1 LVRAWIDVDDFG
13 RQFLTRVGTGVV
25 LSVTPIGDLGSVRP
39 RINAQTAD
47 SRGLPSAPL
56 HRIAIL
62 IDGVA
67 GSTSAIRF
75 KASAII
81 ATDDPMFA
89 IAMDA
94 IRHEEP
100 CGFAIAWHRH
110 EDLPTESAIES
121 LDLAMEAHCILVELV
136 SLRKD
141 LAATAR
147 RGAWAH

>member
-1 LVRAWIDVDDFG
+1 MRAWIDVDDLG
-13 RQFLTRVGTGVV
+13 REFLTRVGSGVV

-39 RINAQTAD
+39 LSNASTAD
-47 SRGLPSAPL
+47 CPRLTSAPW

-75 KASAII
+75 RASAII
-81 ATDDPMFA
+81 STDDPMYET
-89 IAMDA
+89 AMDA

-100 CGFAIAWHRH
+100 CGFTIEWHRH
-110 EDLPTESAIES
+110 EHLSAEESIES
-121 LDLAMEAHCILVELV
+121 LDLVVDAHCVLVELA
-136 SLRKD
+136 SHRKD
-141 LAATAR
+141 QGPTSR